1 MMSEMLSVKDLFP
14 EGQIRFIAGP
24 CAVESDQQIDTTAK
38 FLSQSGVRI
47 LRGGAFKPRTSPES
61 FQGLGEEGLKLIRRA
76 ADRNNMLVVTEV
88 MDEENLELVGEY
100 TDIFQIGSRNCQNFS
115 LLRKVGKS
123 EKPVLIKRG
132 FGNTVEE
139 FFQASRYISM
149 GGNEQIIMVER
160 GIRTF
165 EDSTRFT
172 LDVSAIPVLK
182 EKVKYPIV
190 VDPSHPAGKREY
202 VPSLS
207 YAAVGAGADGLMI
220 EVHPEPEKALSD
232 ARQQIDFNTFAEIYR
247 KALNIREAMN

>member
-24 CAVESDQQIDTTAK
+24 CAVESDQQIDTIAK

-132 FGNTVEE
+132 FGNTIEE

>member
-38 FLSQSGVRI
+38 FLSQLGVRI

-132 FGNTVEE
+132 FGNTIEE

>member
-132 FGNTVEE
+132 FGNTIEE

-247 KALNIREAMN
+247 KALKIREAMN

>member
-24 CAVESDQQIDTTAK
+24 CAVESDQQIDTIAK

>member
-132 FGNTVEE
+132 FGNTIEE